1 MRTMKTRRRSP
12 LPPMEWDGLI
22 DTSLGLLTPEQV
34 QATCERTIRMMERHP
49 ALEWMRAEDRDA
61 KRTPIG
67 GRQFRYDPTYRRPG

>member
-1 MRTMKTRRRSP
+1 MRTMKTRRRP

-22 DTSLGLLTPEQV
+22 DTPLGLLPPEQV
-34 QATCERTIRMMERHP
+34 QAICANTIRMMETSR

>member
-1 MRTMKTRRRSP
+1 
-12 LPPMEWDGLI
+12 MEWDGLI
-22 DTSLGLLTPEQV
+22 DTPLGLLPPEQV
-34 QATCERTIRMMERHP
+34 QAICANTIRMMETSR